1 MELEWSEEFF
11 SQLAVGKKNLGM
23 IITWKYLSGIRWGG
37 GTIYQYLRINAWY
50 DNHEIYQMNE
60 IIKFRNA

>member
-23 IITWKYLSGIRWGG
+23 NITWLYLSGIRWGG
-37 GTIYQYLRINAWY
+37 GNYLSIFEDKCLIWQPRDISDEWNY
-50 DNHEIYQMNE
+50 
-60 IIKFRNA
+60 